1 VKSDYHIDRVTKSDA
16 ADLLLR
22 FHYLKD
28 ISKTFKSGYNYG
40 LYKNNEFCPLNIGG
54 IQGVCIFTGLPVP
67 EIAKG
72 AFGLE
77 RNEQQGLFELSRL
90 CIHPNTQQEE
100 YNITSW
106 FVSRAIKRLRNE
118 TEVRAIISYADSDHH
133 GGTIYRACNFRYCGL
148 SDPKKDFYFDDG
160 SKHSRG
166 KIGDAE
172 GEWRDRSRKHRYV
185 MTFDKSLNLLWT
197 DKSSVFCGD

>member
-1 VKSDYHIDRVTKSDA
+1 MKSDYHIDRVNKSDA

-77 RNEQQGLFELSRL
+77 RNEQEGLFELSRL
-90 CIHPNTQQEE
+90 CIHPDTQQEE

-106 FVSRAIKRLRNE
+106 FVSRAIKRLRKE
-118 TEVRAIISYADSDHH
+118 TKVRAIISYADSEHH

-148 SDPKKDFYFDDG
+148 SDPKKDFYFSDG
-160 SKHSRG
+160 TKHSRG

-185 MTFDKSLNLLWT
+185 MIFDKSLELLW
-197 DKSSVFCGD
+197 SEQAGVISN

>member
-1 VKSDYHIDRVTKSDA
+1 MKSDYHIDRVNKSEA
-16 ADLLLR
+16 AELLLR

-67 EIAKG
+67 EIAQG

-77 RNEQQGLFELSRL
+77 RDEQEGLFELSRL
-90 CIHPNTQQEE
+90 CIHPVTQQEE

-106 FVSRAIKRLRNE
+106 FVSRAIKQLRKE
-118 TEVRAIISYADSDHH
+118 TKVRAIISYADSEYH

-148 SDPKKDFYFDDG
+148 SDPKKDFYFSDG
-160 SKHSRG
+160 TKHSRG

-185 MTFDKSLNLLWT
+185 MMFDKSLELLWT
-197 DKSSVFCGD
+197 DKSSVLS

>member
-1 VKSDYHIDRVTKSDA
+1 MKSDYHIDRVNKSEA
-16 ADLLLR
+16 AELLLR

-67 EIAKG
+67 EIAQG

-77 RNEQQGLFELSRL
+77 RDEQEGLFELSRL
-90 CIHPNTQQEE
+90 CIHPVTQQEE

-106 FVSRAIKRLRNE
+106 FVSRAIKQLRKE
-118 TEVRAIISYADSDHH
+118 TKVRAIISYADSEHH

-148 SDPKKDFYFDDG
+148 SDPKKDFYFSDG
-160 SKHSRG
+160 TKHSRG

-185 MTFDKSLNLLWT
+185 MIFDKSLELLW
-197 DKSSVFCGD
+197 SEQAGVISN